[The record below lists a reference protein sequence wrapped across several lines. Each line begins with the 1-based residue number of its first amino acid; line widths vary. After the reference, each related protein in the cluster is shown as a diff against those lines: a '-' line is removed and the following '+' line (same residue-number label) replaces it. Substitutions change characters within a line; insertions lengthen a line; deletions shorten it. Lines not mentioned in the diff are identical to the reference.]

1 MVERRERSSERNH
14 PALLE
19 GHLRALQEICVA
31 FRNRGTWPSF
41 TDIDR
46 RLSREDL
53 DLAELLNRLV
63 PGYVHRDGN
72 SSVPHPDEY
81 LRLNVA
87 GLRRCPDAE
96 GEINLFLR
104 ALTWMVQREFD
115 YDPPFEGPSE
125 PVVSSAEAIGA
136 LVLPAATR
144 ERDLGVIYALVQEE
158 PLLWSAASGGPGA
171 WTFTLSRTIRSFKG
185 IRNAFEYVEKSAEL
199 RGDTGPRAT
208 VRKGFRPYDPIYGIS
223 QHPRSTMSEPLRT
236 TSAASRSPAPDPR
249 KVFVV
254 HGRDSDARE
263 ALFSFLRVL
272 DLHPLEWEELVAATG
287 SGSPFTGEVV
297 ARAFAE
303 AQAVVVLFT
312 PDDEA
317 RLHPSLH
324 GPNEPE
330 YETKLVGQPRPN
342 VLLEAGMAFGAQP
355 TRTILV
361 ELGDLRPVS
370 DLTGRNAIRLG
381 STPDPLQALVQRL
394 RRAGCAVND
403 ASPAWMDAKRFANL
417 PARRRRSTRE
427 EGSP

>member
-1 MVERRERSSERNH
+1 MERRERSWERNR
-14 PALLE
+14 PALLQ
-19 GHLRALQEICVA
+19 GHLRALEEIYAA
-31 FRNRGTWPSF
+31 FRKRGTWPRF
-41 TDIDR
+41 TEIDR
-46 RLSREDL
+46 RLIREKL
-53 DLAELLNRLV
+53 DLAKLLNRLV
-63 PGYVHRDGN
+63 PDYVHRDGN

-81 LRLNVA
+81 LRLTVA

-96 GEINLFLR
+96 RDINLFLR
-104 ALTWMVQREFD
+104 ALTWMVQRELD

-125 PVVSSAEAIGA
+125 PIVSSTEAIDA
-136 LVLPAATR
+136 LGLPAAER
-144 ERDLGVIYALVQEE
+144 EWDLGVIYALVQEE
-158 PLLWSAASGGPGA
+158 PLLWSAATGGPGA
-171 WTFTLSRTIRSFKG
+171 WTFTLSRTIRSFEG
-185 IRNAFEYVEKSAEL
+185 VRNAFEYVEKSAEL
-199 RGDTGPRAT
+199 RGATGPHAPA
-208 VRKGFRPYDPIYGIS
+208 VRKGFRPYDPIYGPAP
-223 QHPRSTMSEPLRT
+223 QHRSTMSEPSRT
-236 TSAASRSPAPDPR
+236 TSAAGRSSAPDPR

-263 ALFSFLRVL
+263 ALFSFLRDL

-330 YETKLVGQPRPN
+330 YEVKLVGQPRPN

-370 DLTGRNAIRLG
+370 DLAGRNAIRLG
-381 STPDPLQALVQRL
+381 STPVPLQALVQRL

-403 ASPAWMDAKRFANL
+403 ASPSWMDAGRFANL
-417 PARRRRSTRE
+417 PAQRRRSRE
-427 EGSP
+427 EGLA